1 MENEN
6 KSLKSFHNIIDFF
19 TRNNVTIGARMSGK
33 TNLMREKKEKQEND
47 IAVVERSLNALKVI
61 FDKQVDSSIFFDCDT
76 YEEYVDKQK
85 EYYKK
90 NVCKSTY
97 STYKEWAS
105 QWLLTEQEFA
115 DLMKVY
121 LDYEE

>member
-6 KSLKSFHNIIDFF
+6 KLLKSFHNIIDFF
-19 TRNNVTIGARMSGK
+19 TRDTTTIGVRMSGK

-47 IAVVERSLNALKVI
+47 IAIVERSLNALIVI
-61 FDKQVDSSIFFDCDT
+61 FDKQVDSIIFFDCDT

-90 NVCKSTY
+90 NVCKGTF

-105 QWLLTEQEFA
+105 HWLLTEQEFA